1 MVFDLSGSSKQ
12 YLLVERNICET
23 LARQAP
29 DLTVSSCTDQKVS
42 PTTINRTL
50 DHEARSSPS
59 FVGHDLS
66 RFASSH
72 EIF

>member
-29 DLTVSSCTDQKVS
+29 DLTVRVQTKKVS